1 MPPVSAKWATI
12 SPLHVGRGPEHQVFF
27 PLVIELVLVDRGR
40 GQEQHPERAGPGGT
54 GGRVHLAE
62 RGPPE
67 RPAGIAADR
76 QAGDDFDQLPR
87 QVEDHWVVGLED
99 QVAWAGGVQNRLEV
113 VAGGGQPGVEK
124 SPAHRTEVF
133 RVGHRPASPVIEE
146 VEEPF
151 AHVKDGLRLQAGDGD
166 GITNRRSI
174 DGPTRCPGGR
184 RIGRLD
190 PEGQGGHRD
199 APRGDADA
207 FSAATGGRSSTSA
220 SSKTIGADRPARSKP
235 RAISSD
241 SQAAD
246 FEWVGWANIDRYFAH
261 RIQRHSHIAGTVPV
275 RFRRRRPRTLWP
287 RSTSRAGRCSPRPR
301 GGLLSARCEPPR
313 RRAWRAAAGRA
324 TGWGWKCG
332 YPDLDIQLTTLYF
345 VARKKDVRHTADR
358 FEHSGGRGRRSVGP
372 IAPDSFS
379 RAEVVRPSRF

>member
-1 MPPVSAKWATI
+1 MPRKTRAAISSAVLRVGPAALVLEGEHAPALGVDVPVAGEVDDVRPALGHESGQLVDAAGLGEVGDDL
-12 SPLHVGRGPEHQVFF
+12 PLHVGRGPEHQVFF

-220 SSKTIGADRPARSKP
+220 SSKTIGADRPAQ
-235 RAISSD
+235 
-241 SQAAD
+241 QAASD
-246 FEWVGWANIDRYFAH
+246 FK
-261 RIQRHSHIAGTVPV
+261 
-275 RFRRRRPRTLWP
+275 RF
-287 RSTSRAGRCSPRPR
+287 
-301 GGLLSARCEPPR
+301 
-313 RRAWRAAAGRA
+313 
-324 TGWGWKCG
+324 
-332 YPDLDIQLTTLYF
+332 
-345 VARKKDVRHTADR
+345 
-358 FEHSGGRGRRSVGP
+358 SGGGFRVGRLGQH
-372 IAPDSFS
+372 
-379 RAEVVRPSRF
+379 